1 MCILDRVQVRVQNL
15 EEHQLTSRAQ
25 RTEIDQNV
33 NKMSVFTE
41 VWTELIQK
49 SAFNTETIFKSRQV
63 LLPFC
68 DKPPPG

>member
-41 VWTELIQK
+41 V
-49 SAFNTETIFKSRQV
+49 
-63 LLPFC
+63 
-68 DKPPPG
+68 